1 MKIRKNLIFLIIGV
15 VGILVAGA
23 IIYTISGSQKDILS
37 SDEAAEKAMGFINE
51 KILQQGTTASLIEI
65 IEESGLY
72 KMKLKIGEEEFDTY
86 ITKDGK
92 VLFPQFIVLEEAE
105 KAAKEQAEQEARKQ
119 AEKQTIG
126 NFSIT
131 EDEICKEDGK
141 PIVYFFGSESCPH
154 CGWQRSVTE
163 DVMAKFE
170 GKAVFHNN
178 MNSDE
183 DTDVFSK
190 YSGGSVPTLVLGC
203 KYYRIG
209 SGQSAGEESN
219 ILTAI
224 ICKLTQNQ
232 PMKVCSGVQDLINQ
246 IE

>member
-1 MKIRKNLIFLIIGV
+1 MINFKKNLIFLIIGV

-37 SDEAAEKAMGFINE
+37 HNEAAEKSLGFINE
-51 KILQQGTTASLIEI
+51 NLLQEGMTASLIEI

-72 KMKLKIGEEEFDTY
+72 KMKLKINEEEFDTY

-105 KAAKEQAEQEARKQ
+105 EEQIEQQ
-119 AEKQTIG
+119 AQKQTIG
-126 NFSIT
+126 NFSVS
-131 EDEICKEDGK
+131 EDEICEEDDK
-141 PIVYFFGSESCPH
+141 PIVYFFGSEGCPA
-154 CGWQRSVTE
+154 CGWEHPVIE
-163 DVMAKFE
+163 KVMAKFE
-170 GKAVFHNN
+170 GKAAFHNN
-178 MNSDE
+178 MDSNE
-183 DTDVFSK
+183 DMDVFSK
-190 YSGGSVPTLVLGC
+190 YSTGSIPTLVLGC

-209 SGQSAGEESN
+209 SGQRAGEEEESN

-232 PMKVCSGVQDLINQ
+232 PAEICDGVQELIDQ